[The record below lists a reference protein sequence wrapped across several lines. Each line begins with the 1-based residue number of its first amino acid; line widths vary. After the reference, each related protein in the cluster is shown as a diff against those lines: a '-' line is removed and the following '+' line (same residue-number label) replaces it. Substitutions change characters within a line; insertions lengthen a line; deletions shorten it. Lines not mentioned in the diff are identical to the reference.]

1 MRDLKMSSSMRPH
14 PARRLGALCALLS
27 LASCGPCNCNVPSFN
42 AATPVSPV
50 VVVAVPTSIPT
61 VVPTTVPTT
70 GPNGQ
75 PTTVPTTLPTTV
87 PTTIPTTVPVA
98 SCNQGAGAIALGP
111 ALAPFVLLA
120 GSTVTNTGLTVVTAA
135 TGASTAG
142 VNDDLIGVS
151 PGTAVG
157 GFYPPGTD
165 QDGPNAIYAAGFN
178 ANAGPPAAAQ
188 GALITAYNTLAGEAA
203 TAVFPNG
210 QDLSLASVPGHAT
223 GTLPPGVYK
232 TATAMGI
239 MAGNLTLDGGG
250 NPQSVFVFQ
259 AGTTLTTTL
268 NGAASGNV
276 ILINGASACNIY
288 WQVGSSAT
296 LGGMTFF
303 GNVLSLTAV
312 SLTSSTSFTGRA
324 LARNGAVTISSAST
338 IINPGGI

>member
-1 MRDLKMSSSMRPH
+1 MKNITLSSVLRSLR
-14 PARRLGALCALLS
+14 ARRVAALCALFS
-27 LASCGPCNCNVPSFN
+27 LASCGACNCNVPSFT
-42 AATPVSPV
+42 AATPVPALAV
-50 VVVAVPTSIPT
+50 VVVPTS
-61 VVPTTVPTT
+61 VPTT

-75 PTTVPTTLPTTV
+75 PTSVPTTV
-87 PTTIPTTVPVA
+87 PTTIPIA

-111 ALAPFVLLA
+111 ALAPFALLA
-120 GSTVTNTGLTVVTAA
+120 GSTVTNTGLTIVTAA

-142 VNDDLIGVS
+142 INDDLIGVS
-151 PGTAVG
+151 PGTAVT
-157 GFYPPGTD
+157 GFYPPGVD

-178 ANAGPPAAAQ
+178 TNAGPPTAAQ
-188 GALITAYNTLAGEAA
+188 GALTTAYNTAAGEAA
-203 TAVFPNG
+203 TATFPNG
-210 QDLSLASVPGHAT
+210 QDLSQASVPGHPT

-232 TATAMGI
+232 TGTSMGI

-268 NGAASGNV
+268 NGAGSGNV
-276 ILINGASACNIY
+276 ILINNASACNIY

-303 GNVLSLTAV
+303 GNVLSLTSI

-324 LARNGAVTISSAST
+324 LARNGAVTVSTAST
-338 IINPGGI
+338 IINPGGN